1 MLLFHAWLF
10 ALVCKLVGSLQPFY
24 RLRCPA
30 AVERFGFR
38 CIEAHRHARV
48 PSVGDGRTVGLFV
61 RTGAF
66 ALEVQAEPIVGV
78 VFQLLTV
85 VYGELSQ
92 LSALYFSSS
101 RSSMANR
108 LSEFAS

>member
-101 RSSMANR
+101 RSSMAN
-108 LSEFAS
+108 